1 MVSKIEIASRPMTNT
16 SSVLKPRCT
25 NTLSM
30 TTWKNSGDTSANN
43 CRKND
48 ATSTSPRRC
57 RYLWIAPINQV
68 MSKRRVISDNPARRA
83 IRISPPSQIARSSAR
98 VIKAGRDATGDCTS
112 TLSSAALATTRN
124 PPSRRAAMAGKGV
137 LASRDQLVRQTRALS
152 PRFLAQRSISV
163 TPIFAVPNRCLICSR
178 SAATPCKCS
187 SITRDSSPGSA
198 CAALLVT
205 CVSPG
210 LDVASSVWLSQQR
223 LLVCRRVSDRRRT
236 VTIARR
242 GEARC
247 HVLAQQGGTRGVRAV
262 TCRRGVDGIVAACR
276 GHGGRR
282 GGNGLPIDN
291 ESIPVIFVEVEIG
304 DRHGAGLVF
313 HRDHAFDVGFDREL
327 AVRRNFNRVH
337 LIICPE
343 VDEELLQVGSGL
355 SVDRD
360 VVGPRPQVD
369 GDLLHVGSG

>member
-1 MVSKIEIASRPMTNT
+1 M
-16 SSVLKPRCT
+16 
-25 NTLSM
+25 
-30 TTWKNSGDTSANN
+30 
-43 CRKND
+43 KND
-48 ATSTSPRRC
+48 ATSTSLSRC

-83 IRISPPSQIARSSAR
+83 IRISPPSQTARSSAR
-98 VIKAGRDATGDCTS
+98 VIKAGRDASGDCTR
-112 TLSSAALATTRN
+112 TLSSEALATTRN

-137 LASRDQLVRQTRALS
+137 LASRDQLVRQMRALS
-152 PRFLAQRSISV
+152 PRFLAHRSISGA
-163 TPIFAVPNRCLICSR
+163 PIFAVPNRCLICSR

-247 HVLAQQGGTRGVRAV
+247 HVLAQQGGTRGVRAI
-262 TCRRGVDGIVAACR
+262 TCRRGAAGIVAARR
-276 GHGGRR
+276 GHDWE
-282 GGNGLPIDN
+282 LLAVDN
-291 ESIPVIFVEVEIG
+291 KMIGVFIEVG
-304 DRHGAGLVF
+304 DRHGAGQ
-313 HRDHAFDVGFDREL
+313 
-327 AVRRNFNRVH
+327 
-337 LIICPE
+337 I
-343 VDEELLQVGSGL
+343 
-355 SVDRD
+355 
-360 VVGPRPQVD
+360 
-369 GDLLHVGSG
+369 

>member
-1 MVSKIEIASRPMTNT
+1 M
-16 SSVLKPRCT
+16 
-25 NTLSM
+25 
-30 TTWKNSGDTSANN
+30 
-43 CRKND
+43 KND
-48 ATSTSPRRC
+48 ATSTSLSRC

-83 IRISPPSQIARSSAR
+83 IRISPPSQTARSSAR
-98 VIKAGRDATGDCTS
+98 VIKAGRDASGDCTR
-112 TLSSAALATTRN
+112 TLSSEALATTRN

-137 LASRDQLVRQTRALS
+137 LASRDQLVRQMRALS
-152 PRFLAQRSISV
+152 PRFLAHRSISGA
-163 TPIFAVPNRCLICSR
+163 PIFAVPNRCLICSR

-247 HVLAQQGGTRGVRAV
+247 HVLAQQGGTRGMRAV
-262 TCRRGVDGIVAACR
+262 TCRRSVDGVVAVHRVDWGVDA
-276 GHGGRR
+276 
-282 GGNGLPIDN
+282 IDK
-291 ESIPVIFVEVEIG
+291 EMIHTFIEIG
-304 DRHGAGLVF
+304 DRHGAGQTR
-313 HRDHAFDVGFDREL
+313 HRDHAIVVGGDHD
-327 AVRRNFNRVH
+327 AGPGNGNRVR
-337 LIICPE
+337 LSICPE
-343 VDEELLQVGSGL
+343 
-355 SVDRD
+355 
-360 VVGPRPQVD
+360 VD
-369 GDLLHVGSG
+369 GDLLHVGPGQIFVVDCDVVLAAQGIELYTLDTVELHIDSALRAL